1 MASAFVTMPA
11 GVRPPQTLLPLT
23 NNAEEEGTRFLGV
36 GQSIGL
42 CDGGILQYEPY
53 HVSTSPTGTLKFRTY
68 RGGAAYVLSGEHAG
82 SPIDFYSGALSASLN
97 PVLKGGILAGKA
109 LLVRNYQEHAFSTN
123 ERVSTG
129 DEIQM
134 VIITYGLMGSLNVSQ
149 EGIDI
154 QGLISPTGYG
164 EGYAAADRYRLEGK
178 PMYKGRNREPRGL
191 DIKPS
196 IFPYE
201 QLLDTPDLGE

>member
-1 MASAFVTMPA
+1 
-11 GVRPPQTLLPLT
+11 
-23 NNAEEEGTRFLGV
+23 
-36 GQSIGL
+36 
-42 CDGGILQYEPY
+42 
-53 HVSTSPTGTLKFRTY
+53 
-68 RGGAAYVLSGEHAG
+68 
-82 SPIDFYSGALSASLN
+82 
-97 PVLKGGILAGKA
+97 
-109 LLVRNYQEHAFSTN
+109 
-123 ERVSTG
+123 
-129 DEIQM
+129 
-134 VIITYGLMGSLNVSQ
+134 MGSSNVSQ

>member
-1 MASAFVTMPA
+1 
-11 GVRPPQTLLPLT
+11 LT

-53 HVSTSPTGTLKFRTY
+53 DVAAAPTGTKKFRTY
-68 RGGAAYVLSGEHAG
+68 RGGAAYVLSGDYAG
-82 SPIDFYSGALSASLN
+82 SPIDFYSGALSPSLN
-97 PVLKGGILAGKA
+97 PILKGGILAGKA
-109 LLVRNYQEHAFSTN
+109 LLVRNYQETAFSTN
-123 ERVSTG
+123 ERVTTG
-129 DEIQM
+129 DELQM
-134 VIITYGLMGSLNVSQ
+134 VIITYGLIGSPSVTT

-178 PMYKGRNREPRGL
+178 PMYKGRSREPKGL
-191 DIKPS
+191 TTNPS